1 MATHTRPTPNKG
13 PMARLAEVLV
23 RFMARHV
30 GDARAVL
37 ALVLLAGVLMI
48 GLGSYL
54 FSWIAG
60 EVMEGETHA
69 FDSAILG
76 WMGRHGDPKITD
88 MALNIT
94 ALGSGLVVWI
104 FVLIAAAFLFGSRHR
119 WSAGLLLLSV
129 AGAGLINMTL
139 KSGFNRPRPDVFP
152 WRAPYAGL
160 SSFPS
165 GHSMTAMVAYA
176 TLAYLVMRLERRQVL
191 RVMTL
196 FTAVLLVA
204 AVGTSR
210 VYLGVHYP
218 SDVLAGFVAGL
229 VWAAFCAVTMEALRL
244 LRVRKPEIARQ
255 EEGVETGAAPPAEAP
270 G

>member
-1 MATHTRPTPNKG
+1 MATHTRTAPKG
-13 PMARLAEVLV
+13 PMARFAQALV
-23 RFMARHV
+23 RAMARHV

-37 ALVLLAGVLMI
+37 ALVLLSGALLIGAG
-48 GLGSYL
+48 SFT
-54 FSWIAG
+54 FSWIAK

-69 FDSAILG
+69 FDQAILG
-76 WMGRHGDPKITD
+76 WMGRHGTPRVTD

-94 ALGSGLVVWI
+94 ALGSGMVVWL
-104 FVLIAAAFLFGSRHR
+104 FVLVAAAFLYGSRHR
-119 WSAGLLLLSV
+119 WSAGLLLASV
-129 AGAGLINMTL
+129 AGAGLISATL
-139 KSGFNRPRPDVFP
+139 KEGFARPRPDVFP
-152 WRAPYAGL
+152 WRAPYAGQA
-160 SSFPS
+160 SFPS

-176 TLAYLVMRLERRQVL
+176 TLAYLVMRLERKHSL

-196 FTAVLLVA
+196 VFAVLLVA

-244 LRVRKPEIARQ
+244 LRVRKPEIAEQ
-255 EEGVETGAAPPAEAP
+255 EEGVETGAAPPPEAP
-270 G
+270 A